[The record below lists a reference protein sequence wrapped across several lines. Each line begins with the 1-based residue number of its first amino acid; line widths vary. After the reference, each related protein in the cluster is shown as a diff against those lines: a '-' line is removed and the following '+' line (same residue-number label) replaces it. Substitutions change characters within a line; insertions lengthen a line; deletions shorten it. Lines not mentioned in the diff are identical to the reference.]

1 LFNIWFLTD
10 RVNKTPAGR
19 FKTSSRP
26 AQVKLKTGA
35 SPQLDGARQD
45 YSFATPHT
53 RVPFI
58 DNNALYKIF

>member
-1 LFNIWFLTD
+1 MVFD
-10 RVNKTPAGR
+10 RPCQQDPGRTVQDKLKTGA
-19 FKTSSRP
+19 SQ
-26 AQVKLKTGA
+26 AQDRRKTGA